1 MDLLR
6 VLSSVSPPWAGH
18 LGSGA
23 CSLALPKGVRG
34 KDRMVPHVEDMLVP
48 HSMVLLYRLSFKFP
62 EELSL
67 DVEISMKI
75 QRTLSPLHRQADL

>member
-1 MDLLR
+1 MGLLR

-34 KDRMVPHVEDMLVP
+34 KDRMVPYVEDMLVP
-48 HSMVLLYRLSFKFP
+48 HSLSTILSCLLNSWRSCRWT
-62 EELSL
+62 SR
-67 DVEISMKI
+67 S
-75 QRTLSPLHRQADL
+75 A